1 MLQGGR
7 FHCVLFKGPLN
18 LHVLC
23 GQKAIPQSQF
33 GKYAL
38 SSMGDMSQLGWFDF
52 SCVVLGNFFM
62 TSGVVKDMSNC
73 FLFQARM
80 VGERGRLSKLK
91 PV

>member
-38 SSMGDMSQLGWFDF
+38 SSMGDMSQLGW
-52 SCVVLGNFFM
+52 L
-62 TSGVVKDMSNC
+62 
-73 FLFQARM
+73 
-80 VGERGRLSKLK
+80 
-91 PV
+91 